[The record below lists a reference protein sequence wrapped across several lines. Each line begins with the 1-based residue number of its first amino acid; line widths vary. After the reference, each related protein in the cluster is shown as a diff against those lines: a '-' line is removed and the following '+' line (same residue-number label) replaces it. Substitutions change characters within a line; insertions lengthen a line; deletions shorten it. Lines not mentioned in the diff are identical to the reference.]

1 MGGPDQASP
10 RDQIVLFHLSD
21 PHIGTCLMPSA
32 ETFHRLRTGYNPHD
46 FRLLRPLQLAMRH
59 ARQHVGLSEHAP
71 LDIVISGDLTQ
82 SGLDNDYATAMALLH
97 HRLQWRFGTPARWLG
112 FGWARERTFTVPGN
126 HDQWRRPT
134 YQTGYTRGLA
144 PGWFEATPWKR
155 TIESS
160 GGTFRLELY
169 GVDSNSGLED
179 SSDPGRRNLF
189 AGGALSSDELEHLT
203 DHLERTSIDKPD
215 QAAVRAFV
223 CHHAF
228 STGGAFFDARPLSAD
243 SRRALERLAA
253 RYGVSVALTGHTHAF
268 HVQDWPVGGEPELAL
283 KELRCA
289 TTLQGTRAR
298 PGLQG
303 FWVHQI
309 VRPAGSQA
317 CEWTAW
323 KYQAAAGWFDLDA
336 VAPLTFVIPAER
348 GSPGR

>member
-1 MGGPDQASP
+1 MSGRDDASQ

-32 ETFHRLRTGYNPHD
+32 ETFHRLRAGYNPHD
-46 FRLLRPLQLAMRH
+46 FRLLRPLELAIRH
-59 ARQHVGLSEHAP
+59 ARRHVGLSERDP
-71 LDIVISGDLTQ
+71 LNILISGDLTQ

-97 HRLQWRFGTPARWLG
+97 HRLQWRFGSQPRWLG
-112 FGWARERTFTVPGN
+112 FGWARERTSTVPGN
-126 HDQWRRPT
+126 HDQWRRARH
-134 YQTGYTRGLA
+134 QTGYTPGLA
-144 PGWFEATPWKR
+144 PGWFEPTPWRR

-160 GGTFRLELY
+160 AGTLRLELY

-179 SSDPGRRNLF
+179 PGDPGKRNLF
-189 AGGALSSDELEHLT
+189 AGGALSDYELQDLAFHLAMT
-203 DHLERTSIDKPD
+203 PEDKPD
-215 QAAVRAFV
+215 QAVVRGFV

-228 STGGAFFDARPLSAD
+228 STSGGFLDAQPLSDD
-243 SRRALERLAA
+243 SRRALETLAA
-253 RYGVSVALTGHTHAF
+253 RYDVAVALTGHTHTF
-268 HVQDWPVGGEPELAL
+268 HVRDWPIGGERGLAL

-309 VRPAGSQA
+309 VRSAGSQA

-336 VAPLTFVIPAER
+336 VVPLTFVIPPER
-348 GSPGR
+348 VSSVR